1 MVDIERVVTLDDLVE
16 SVPEDLVRQAEQRKI
31 ASENK
36 IVEANFSIKDP
47 LNMSKDLSKAQRIRL
62 YMENNPGSRNKD
74 IVEALKGFSVTA
86 ADVANV
92 KSIAKRQGTHE
103 PRAYSSEA
111 APVRTPRSETST
123 GISSPGSSITLPEL
137 EAGVAFVKA
146 AGSIMRAKHLLIII
160 EQIKAC

>member
-36 IVEANFSIKDP
+36 IVEANFSVKDP

-92 KSIAKRQGTHE
+92 KSIAKRQGTH
-103 PRAYSSEA
+103 
-111 APVRTPRSETST
+111 
-123 GISSPGSSITLPEL
+123 
-137 EAGVAFVKA
+137 
-146 AGSIMRAKHLLIII
+146 
-160 EQIKAC
+160 